1 MFIIVR
7 ILKMIAL
14 NINQFCNVSGGIIL
28 KAAVLLR
35 LVRHLHHVALVI
47 IGKACAILFFIKAK
61 TCKVRLIAVVAIT
74 EADIHPHIIMFR
86 HKSGV
91 HELPLTA
98 VCPEFRIVDV
108 IPVIG
113 ITGYEVDMEAEMAVL
128 PAV

>member
-28 KAAVLLR
+28 KAAVFLR
-35 LVRHLHHVALVI
+35 LVRHLHHVAFVI
-47 IGKACAILFFIKAK
+47 IGKACTVFLFIKAK
-61 TCKVRLIAVVAIT
+61 TCKVGIVAVAAVC
-74 EADIHPHIIMFR
+74 EADIHTHIVMLCY
-86 HKSGV
+86 KGGV
-91 HELPLTA
+91 HELPFTA

-113 ITGYEVDMEAEMAVL
+113 IAGDEVDMEAEMTVL

>member
-1 MFIIVR
+1 
-7 ILKMIAL
+7 MIAL

-35 LVRHLHHVALVI
+35 LVCHLHHVALVI
-47 IGKACAILFFIKAK
+47 IGKACAIFFFIKAK
-61 TCKVRLIAVVAIT
+61 ARKVGIVAVAAVC
-74 EADIHPHIIMFR
+74 EADIHTYIVMSG
-86 HKSGV
+86 HKGGV
-91 HELPLTA
+91 HELPFTA

>member
-1 MFIIVR
+1 VFIIVR

-35 LVRHLHHVALVI
+35 LVCHLHHVAFVI

-61 TCKVRLIAVVAIT
+61 ARKVGIVAVVAIT
-74 EADIHPHIIMFR
+74 EADIHTHIVMSGY
-86 HKSGV
+86 KGGV
-91 HELPLTA
+91 HELPFTA

>member
-35 LVRHLHHVALVI
+35 LVCHLHHVALVI
-47 IGKACAILFFIKAK
+47 IGKACAIFFFIKAK
-61 TCKVRLIAVVAIT
+61 ARKVGIVAVAAVC
-74 EADIHPHIIMFR
+74 EADIHTYIVMLCY
-86 HKSGV
+86 KGGV
-91 HELPLTA
+91 HELPFTA
-98 VCPEFRIVDV
+98 VCPELRIVDV

-113 ITGYEVDMEAEMAVL
+113 ITGYEVDMEAKMAVL

>member
-1 MFIIVR
+1 M
-7 ILKMIAL
+7 
-14 NINQFCNVSGGIIL
+14 SG
-28 KAAVLLR
+28 
-35 LVRHLHHVALVI
+35 
-47 IGKACAILFFIKAK
+47 
-61 TCKVRLIAVVAIT
+61 
-74 EADIHPHIIMFR
+74 
-86 HKSGV
+86 HKGGV